1 MREWGRR
8 TAAAA
13 VTDAITATLAESKR
27 AGRLHE
33 AAVATVVAMQRGNGH
48 NPVTNSICR
57 NKRTPTSTCRRRA
70 YLPPLSLIQFPSPF
84 ELVPAL
90 LSVIRM
96 PRRAA
101 PRCVGVLGLLRCQ
114 TSPTF
119 CVTSTDTVYQTR
131 DRARR
136 LIRFIAAEICLSI
149 TDVRMEVRMIYFNR
163 SH

>member
-101 PRCVGVLGLLRCQ
+101 SVCSGCSAVRLHQPFASQARTPCIR
-114 TSPTF
+114 
-119 CVTSTDTVYQTR
+119 R